1 MKMAID
7 NRLRASANAKND
19 YQQTC
24 ATTASRTRDLRNLDS
39 LKLPLHSPSFV
50 MLMSARSPSQ
60 NTVSGGA
67 NLGALT
73 ARIGFGAH

>member
-19 YQQTC
+19 YQHTS

-39 LKLPLHSPSFV
+39 LDNPTLPPSPSVV
-50 MLMSARSPSQ
+50 MWTHVAVPRAQPEYRFRW
-60 NTVSGGA
+60 G
-67 NLGALT
+67 
-73 ARIGFGAH
+73 